1 MTDISAMGSK
11 ELKQAAKR
19 EFSYTAAGL
28 VVNPKYPYLGAT
40 PDGWVG
46 CDCCGIGIVEIKC
59 PYTY

>member
-1 MTDISAMGSK
+1 MGPK